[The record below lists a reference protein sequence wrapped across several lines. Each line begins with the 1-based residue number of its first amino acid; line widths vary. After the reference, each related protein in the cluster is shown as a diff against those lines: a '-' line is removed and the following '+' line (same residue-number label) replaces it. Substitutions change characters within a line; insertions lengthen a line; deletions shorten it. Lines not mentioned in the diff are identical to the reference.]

1 MRLEGKVALVTGAGS
16 GIGRATAA
24 ALAREGAAVMC
35 ADLNRDG
42 ARETAEAIEAA
53 DGQAVAR
60 SLNVRDEDDVR
71 DTLEATATQL
81 GALHILV
88 NNAGIGGR
96 DHTWDDLIEV
106 NLNGVYYGLKHGAPL
121 IEAFGGG
128 SIVSLSSILGLIGI
142 PGTNDDGTGYTAS
155 KHGVVGLT
163 RAYALQYAQRGVRV
177 NCVNPGFVET
187 PLTAPLWDDPDR
199 LESTTA
205 RHPIGRLGQPE
216 EIANAILFLVSEDA
230 SFITGVALPVDGGY
244 TAQ

>member
-1 MRLEGKVALVTGAGS
+1 MRLEGKAAMVTGAGS
-16 GIGRATAA
+16 GIGRATAVT
-24 ALAREGAAVMC
+24 LAREGAAVMC
-35 ADLNRDG
+35 ADLNTAG
-42 ARETAEAIEAA
+42 ARETVEAIEAA
-53 DGQAVAR
+53 GGRAAAR
-60 SLNVRDEDDVR
+60 DLDVRDEDAVR
-71 DTLEATATQL
+71 EALEATAAEF
-81 GALHILV
+81 GALHVLV

-96 DHTWDDLIEV
+96 DHTWDDLIGV
-106 NLNGVYYGLKHGAPL
+106 NLSGVYFGLKHGAPL
-121 IEAFGGG
+121 IEACGGG

-142 PGTNDDGTGYTAS
+142 PAANDDGTGYTAS

-163 RAYALQYAQRGVRV
+163 RAYALRYAPRGVRV

-216 EIANAILFLVSEDA
+216 DIANAILFLASDEA

>member
-1 MRLEGKVALVTGAGS
+1 MRLEGKVALVTGGGS
-16 GIGRATAA
+16 GIGRATAV

-35 ADLNRDG
+35 ADLNLDG
-42 ARETAEAIEAA
+42 ARETVEAIEAA
-53 DGQAVAR
+53 GGQAAAR

-71 DTLEATATQL
+71 DTLEATAAEL

-96 DHTWDDLIEV
+96 NHTWDDLIEV

-142 PGTNDDGTGYTAS
+142 PGASDDGIGYTAS

-163 RAYALQYAQRGVRV
+163 RAYALNYASRGVRV

-187 PLTAPLWDDPDR
+187 PLTAPLWDDPNR

-205 RHPIGRLGQPE
+205 RHPLGRLGQPE

>member
-1 MRLEGKVALVTGAGS
+1 MRLEGKVALVTGGGS
-16 GIGRATAA
+16 GIGRATAV

-35 ADLNRDG
+35 ADLNLDG
-42 ARETAEAIEAA
+42 ARETVEAIEAA

-71 DTLEATATQL
+71 DALEATATQL
-81 GALHILV
+81 GALHVLV

-96 DHTWDDLIEV
+96 NHTWDDLIEV

-142 PGTNDDGTGYTAS
+142 PGASDDGIGYTAS

-163 RAYALQYAQRGVRV
+163 RAYALNYASRGVRV

-187 PLTAPLWDDPDR
+187 PLTAPLWDDPNR

-205 RHPIGRLGQPE
+205 RHPLGRLGQPE
-216 EIANAILFLVSEDA
+216 EIANAILLLVSEDA

>member
-1 MRLEGKVALVTGAGS
+1 MRLEGKVAMVTGAAS
-16 GIGRATAA
+16 GIGRATAET
-24 ALAREGAAVMC
+24 LAREGATVMC
-35 ADLNRDG
+35 ADVNLQG
-42 ARETAEAIEAA
+42 ARETAYNITTVGGA
-53 DGQAVAR
+53 AVAR
-60 SLNVRDEDDVR
+60 GLDVRDEDAVR
-71 DTLEATATQL
+71 EALEATVDEL
-81 GALHILV
+81 GALHILI
-88 NNAGIGGR
+88 NDAGIGGR
-96 DHTWDDLIEV
+96 NHTWDDLIEV

-142 PGTNDDGTGYTAS
+142 PGADDEGTGYTAS

-163 RAYALQYAQRGVRV
+163 RAYALRYAPRGVRV

-199 LESTTA
+199 LEQTTA
-205 RHPIGRLGQPE
+205 RHPIGRLGQPQ
-216 EIANAILFLVSEDA
+216 EIANAILFLVSEEA

>member
-16 GIGRATAA
+16 GIGRATAL

-42 ARETAEAIEAA
+42 ARETVEAIDAA

-71 DTLEATATQL
+71 DALEATATQL

-142 PGTNDDGTGYTAS
+142 PGASDDGIGYTAS

-163 RAYALQYAQRGVRV
+163 RAYALNYASRGVRV

-187 PLTAPLWDDPDR
+187 PLTAPLWDDPNR

>member
-1 MRLEGKVALVTGAGS
+1 MRLEGKVAMVTGAGS
-16 GIGRATAA
+16 GIGRATAET
-24 ALAREGAAVMC
+24 LAREGAAVMC
-35 ADLNRDG
+35 ADLNLGG
-42 ARETAEAIEAA
+42 ALETARTIEAA
-53 DGQAVAR
+53 GGQAIAR
-60 SLNVRDEDDVR
+60 ELNVRAEESVR
-71 DTLEATATQL
+71 DALEATVAEY

-106 NLNGVYYGLKHGAPL
+106 NLNGVQYGLRHGAPL

-142 PGTNDDGTGYTAS
+142 PGATDDGVGYTAS

-163 RAYALQYAQRGVRV
+163 RAYALNYARRGVRV

-205 RHPIGRLGQPE
+205 RHPIGRLGQPDD
-216 EIANAILFLVSEDA
+216 IANAILFLVSEEA
-230 SFITGVALPVDGGY
+230 SFITGIALPVDGGY

>member
-1 MRLEGKVALVTGAGS
+1 MRLEGKVAMVTGAGS

-24 ALAREGAAVMC
+24 TLAREGAAVMC
-35 ADLNRDG
+35 ADLNLGG
-42 ARETAEAIEAA
+42 ARETVEAIEGAG
-53 DGQAVAR
+53 GQAVAR

-71 DTLEATATQL
+71 DTLEATAAEF

-142 PGTNDDGTGYTAS
+142 PGDNDDGTGYTAS

-163 RAYALQYAQRGVRV
+163 RAYALQYAPRGVRV

-199 LESTTA
+199 LEQTTA
-205 RHPIGRLGQPE
+205 RHPLGRLGQPE
-216 EIANAILFLVSEDA
+216 DIANAILFLVSEEA
-230 SFITGVALPVDGGY
+230 SFITGIALPVDGGY

>member
-1 MRLEGKVALVTGAGS
+1 MRLEGKVAMVTGAGS
-16 GIGRATAA
+16 GIGRATAVT
-24 ALAREGAAVMC
+24 LAREGAAVMC
-35 ADLNRDG
+35 ADLNLGG
-42 ARETAEAIEAA
+42 ARETVEAIEAA
-53 DGQAVAR
+53 GGQAVAR
-60 SLNVRDEDDVR
+60 EINVRAEGSVR
-71 DTLEATATQL
+71 DALEATAGEL

-142 PGTNDDGTGYTAS
+142 PGANDDGTGYTAS

-163 RAYALQYAQRGVRV
+163 RAYALQYAPRGVRV

-199 LESTTA
+199 LENTTA

-216 EIANAILFLVSEDA
+216 EIANAILFLVSEEA

>member
-1 MRLEGKVALVTGAGS
+1 MRLEGKVALVTGGGS
-16 GIGRATAA
+16 GIGRATAV

-35 ADLNRDG
+35 ADLNLDG
-42 ARETAEAIEAA
+42 ARETVEAIEAA
-53 DGQAVAR
+53 GGQAAAR

-71 DTLEATATQL
+71 DTLEATAAEL

-96 DHTWDDLIEV
+96 NHTWDDLIEV

-142 PGTNDDGTGYTAS
+142 PGASDDGIGYTAS

-163 RAYALQYAQRGVRV
+163 RAYALNYASRGVRV

-187 PLTAPLWDDPDR
+187 PLTAPLWDDPNR

-205 RHPIGRLGQPE
+205 RHPLGRLGQPE
-216 EIANAILFLVSEDA
+216 EIANAILFLGSEDA

>member
-1 MRLEGKVALVTGAGS
+1 MRLEGKVALVTGGGS
-16 GIGRATAA
+16 GIGRATAV

-35 ADLNRDG
+35 ADLNLDG
-42 ARETAEAIEAA
+42 ARETVEAIEAA

-81 GALHILV
+81 GALHVLV

-121 IEAFGGG
+121 IEAFRGG

-142 PGTNDDGTGYTAS
+142 PGASDDGIGYTAS

-163 RAYALQYAQRGVRV
+163 RAYALNYANRGVRV

-187 PLTAPLWDDPDR
+187 PLTAPLWDDPNR

-205 RHPIGRLGQPE
+205 RHPLGRLGQPE

>member
-1 MRLEGKVALVTGAGS
+1 MRLEGKVAMVTGAGS
-16 GIGRATAA
+16 GIGRATSVT
-24 ALAREGAAVMC
+24 LAREGAVVMC
-35 ADLNRDG
+35 ADLNLDG
-42 ARETAEAIEAA
+42 ARETAYEITTAGGAA
-53 DGQAVAR
+53 APRGLD
-60 SLNVRDEDDVR
+60 VRDEDAVR
-71 DTLEATATQL
+71 EALEATVADF
-81 GALHILV
+81 GALHILI
-88 NNAGIGGR
+88 NDAGIGGR

-121 IEAFGGG
+121 IEASGGG

-142 PGTNDDGTGYTAS
+142 PGTNDEGTGYTAS

-163 RAYALQYAQRGVRV
+163 RAYALQYARRGVRV

-187 PLTAPLWDDPDR
+187 PLTAPLWDDPVR
-199 LESTTA
+199 LEQTTA

-216 EIANAILFLVSEDA
+216 EIADAILFLVSEEA

>member
-1 MRLEGKVALVTGAGS
+1 MRLEGKVALVTGGGS
-16 GIGRATAA
+16 GIGRATAV

-35 ADLNRDG
+35 ADLNLDG
-42 ARETAEAIEAA
+42 ARETVEAIEAA

-71 DTLEATATQL
+71 DALEATATQL
-81 GALHILV
+81 GALHVLV

-96 DHTWDDLIEV
+96 NHTWDDLIEV

-142 PGTNDDGTGYTAS
+142 PGASDDGIGYTAS

-163 RAYALQYAQRGVRV
+163 RAYALNYASRGVRV

-187 PLTAPLWDDPDR
+187 PLTAPLWDDPNR

-205 RHPIGRLGQPE
+205 RHPLGRLGQPE

>member
-1 MRLEGKVALVTGAGS
+1 MVTGAAS
-16 GIGRATAA
+16 GIGRATALT
-24 ALAREGAAVMC
+24 LAREGASVLC
-35 ADLNRDG
+35 ADLNIAG
-42 ARETAEAIEAA
+42 AQETADAIQDAGGSAA
-53 DGQAVAR
+53 AR
-60 SLNVRDEDDVR
+60 ALDVRDEQAVR
-71 DTLEATATQL
+71 YALDATVAEL

-88 NNAGIGGR
+88 NDAGIGGR
-96 DHTWDDLIEV
+96 NHTWDDLIEV
-106 NLNGVYYGLKHGAPL
+106 NLNGVYYGLKHGAPA

-142 PGTNDDGTGYTAS
+142 PGDGDDGKGYTAS

-163 RAYALQYAQRGVRV
+163 RAYALQYAARGVRV

-199 LESTTA
+199 LEQTTV

-216 EIANAILFLVSEDA
+216 DIANAILFLVSEEA
-230 SFITGVALPVDGGY
+230 AFITGVALPVDGGY

>member
-35 ADLNRDG
+35 ADLNLDG
-42 ARETAEAIEAA
+42 ARETVEAIEAA

-71 DTLEATATQL
+71 DALEATATQL

-96 DHTWDDLIEV
+96 NHTWDDLIEV

-142 PGTNDDGTGYTAS
+142 PGASDDGIGYTAS

-163 RAYALQYAQRGVRV
+163 RAYALNYARRGVRV

-199 LESTTA
+199 LESTTG